1 MKTQIRA
8 SMIVAVAGLAAAPA
22 FAQVTGPSS
31 SQSPYVL
38 PTLAGVTT
46 TSILTVGDSVGG
58 YRMVGIPDGMG
69 ALASATSGNFS
80 LFVNHELGASVG
92 AVRAHGQTGAFVSRW
107 EIDSSLNVI
116 AGRDHNTSSADAFE
130 YSTGTGT
137 WSNAPSPAQRWGR
150 FCSADL
156 AAPSAYKFGNLGTD
170 ARLFLNGEEIGN
182 EGRAYAHIVSGPNVN
197 QTWHLPHLGRFSWEN
212 AVASPFAQQKT
223 IVFGLDDSSPGQN
236 YLYIGNKTD
245 TGNDIERAGLTN
257 GSLYG
262 IRVSGL
268 PTETRPQYAGGRFD
282 LFNHGNVANT
292 TGLALQNAGNANGV
306 TNFLRPEDGQWDPR
320 PGHENDFYFVTTDR
334 YNVPGTSPGNSRLYR
349 MSFDDITNPTAGG
362 EITLLIDGAL
372 SGPQMMDNMTID
384 SLGRVLIQE
393 DIGGQDALSKIWLYD
408 IATGGLAQVAQHD
421 PARFS
426 PGGASFLTRDEES
439 SGIIDAKDTLG
450 LGWFLL
456 NVQAHYGIPGE
467 LVEGGQ
473 LLAMYVDPSIVPTPG
488 AASLLGLAGL
498 VGLRRRR

>member
-1 MKTQIRA
+1 MKTQNRA
-8 SMIVAVAGLAAAPA
+8 LMIAAFAGIAAAPA
-22 FAQVTGPSS
+22 LAQFTGPSS

-38 PTLAGVTT
+38 PSLSGVTT

-69 ALASATSGNFS
+69 ALANPAGGSFS
-80 LFVNHELGASVG
+80 LLVNHELGPTAGV
-92 AVRAHGQTGAFVSRW
+92 VRSHGQTGSFVSRW
-107 EIDSSLNVI
+107 EIDSSLNVVS
-116 AGRDHNTSSADAFE
+116 GRDHNTSSADAYE
-130 YSTGTGT
+130 YSTATGT

-170 ARLFLNGEEIGN
+170 ARIMLGGEEVGN
-182 EGRAYAHIVSGPNVN
+182 EGRAYAHVVSGPNMN

-223 IVFGLDDSSPGQN
+223 VVFGLDDSSPGQT
-236 YLYIGNKTD
+236 YLYVGDKTA

-268 PTETRPQYAGGRFD
+268 PTETRPQYASGRFD
-282 LFNHGNVANT
+282 LFNHGGVANT
-292 TGLALQNAGNANGV
+292 AGSFLQTEGNANGV

-320 PGHENDFYFVTTDR
+320 PGFENDFYFVTTDR
-334 YNVPGTSPGNSRLYR
+334 YNTPGTPGNSRLYR
-349 MSFDDITNPTAGG
+349 MRFDDITNPTAGG
-362 EITLLIDGAL
+362 EVTMLLDGAL
-372 SGPQMMDNMTID
+372 SGPQMMDNLTID

-393 DIGGQDALSKIWLYD
+393 DIGNQDALGKIWLYD
-408 IATGGLAQVAQHD
+408 LASGGLAQIATHD

-426 PGGASFLTRDEES
+426 PGAVGFLTRDEES
-439 SGIIDAKDTLG
+439 SGIIDARDTLG

-456 NVQAHYGIPGE
+456 NVQAHYSIPGE

-473 LLAMYVDPSIVPTPG
+473 LLAMYVDPTIVPTPG
-488 AASLLGLAGL
+488 AVGLLALAGL
-498 VGLRRRR
+498 FGLRRGKR